1 MISKNLRI
9 RLLFVLAT
17 VLVCLAMLE
26 VGLRVAGRP
35 PSNMTEGLFEQHGTA
50 YRLRKNLTKVSRT
63 PSFTTTV
70 HTNSF
75 GLRDKVPGPRKLG
88 MAPYVAWVGDSLTFG
103 NGVDYEQSFVG
114 VFGTFAER
122 QHIEV
127 INLAVGG
134 YHLSESEGLL
144 GEFLDSA
151 PTPPSTVVFVFSPQ
165 GISTFEERYS
175 DVFVKDGYIFQKDR
189 WFVPYV
195 VVSLGNGS
203 AAYCFFR
210 DALRRVQAR
219 LVPSSGAAS
228 VQPLK
233 LYSTRGPWAATDLPA
248 RFEAKLTGI
257 EQRVRRAGA
266 KLVYVYM
273 PTSVDLHSPELLASE
288 GLPASDYDF
297 NLYRDLL
304 RRHSARTSTR
314 FVDLSAMLQAEY
326 GKGKP
331 LSFLQ
336 DPHYN
341 AETNRLIGKALYSA
355 LLDNGEHASAVPR

>member
-17 VLVCLAMLE
+17 VLVCMAMLE

-50 YRLRKNLTKVSRT
+50 YRLRKNLTKISRT

-88 MAPYVAWVGDSLTFG
+88 PAPYVAWVGDSLTFG

-175 DVFVKDGYIFQKDR
+175 DVFVKDGYIFEKDR

-219 LVPSSGAAS
+219 LLPSSGAAS
-228 VQPLK
+228 VQP
-233 LYSTRGPWAATDLPA
+233 
-248 RFEAKLTGI
+248 LTGI

-273 PTSVDLHSPELLASE
+273 PTSVDLHSPELLASK

-297 NLYRDLL
+297 NLFRDLL
-304 RRHSARTSTR
+304 RRHSARTSTQ